1 MEQLGRVADLIVHEL
16 RVWDGKKHLLIIN
29 AMEEIDLNG
38 AESPQNVFDK
48 GFVYVVVV
56 EAFYAL
62 SFLLNLIS
70 NGNDYKQYLGS
81 TC

>member
-1 MEQLGRVADLIVHEL
+1 M
-16 RVWDGKKHLLIIN
+16 LIIN

-56 EAFYAL
+56 GAFYAL

-70 NGNDYKQYLGS
+70 NGNDYKQYIGS